1 MNLKR
6 TFSTLLIIFCAFF
19 SIGLLPGNTV
29 SEKIT
34 TALKKYTDEF
44 PQEKAYLHTDRPY
57 YLAGETIWF
66 KAYVTAG
73 SFNQLSPISKTLYI
87 ELIDEKKE
95 VITQRMIR
103 LPEGTGHGDILL
115 PSNLKSGNYLLRAYT
130 NWMRNFDDNFFYT
143 EEIKVWNLDEQQST
157 TQLPD
162 TEAIDLQFFPEG
174 GHLVDRLK
182 NNLAFKALGKDGMSR
197 SVKGKIFSS
206 KGEVAE
212 FETSHQG
219 MGVISMTP
227 EKDETYV
234 AEIDGMN
241 TKKYPLPKVEPQ
253 GMLITVTNKSD
264 LQDVV
269 VKIQLSESLPR
280 PQVITLV
287 AHQRGEL
294 SFMAQATM
302 ANVIFFIKIPKA
314 KLVGGLT
321 HITLFDSSGKP
332 LCDRLIFI
340 ENSENLQV
348 NITGLKNKYHPREKV
363 EFEIEIK
370 DRNGNPA
377 VADLS
382 LAALNTNEV
391 ALDQHRKT
399 IENYLFLQSD
409 IRGNIESPGYYFD
422 TSIPDRAAKLD
433 LLLLTQGWSRFSWPK
448 ILNDEW
454 PTAPHYIEQGV
465 NIQGQLVD
473 EFNGNPIEGGKV
485 TFFTTDNQS
494 EIVVAATGKEGRFIF
509 DDLVFYDSSQ
519 VVLQGENK
527 KGKKIVKFNLDPILP
542 KQAIHYKLAPLTNEL
557 TSFERALITK
567 GVERR
572 KIEAAYNFDEKVR
585 VLDAVEIKGEKID
598 PEKEAR
604 VYQGASKTVKAENV
618 PGSAFLWHPLELLRG
633 VPGVQLTPNPPG
645 YSVIVRGVGTISAG
659 TEPLVL
665 LDNVPIALNSLN
677 AYPASMFESVDVFKG
692 ADAAIFGS
700 QGANGVIAFFSK
712 KGGSQ
717 NALTPGIYNYSING
731 YNAPQEFYSPAY
743 KVANPEHVKPDRR
756 VTVYW
761 NPTIVTNEQ
770 GKAKVTFYNHDP
782 ESIIQLQVEGMTKTG
797 LVGIGSAKYET
808 KSEQ

>member
-1 MNLKR
+1 MNFKKK
-6 TFSTLLIIFCAFF
+6 FASLLIIFSAIF
-19 SIGLLPGNTV
+19 SIGFLQFDPI

-34 TALKKYTDEF
+34 SALKKYTEEF

-73 SFNQLSPISKTLYI
+73 SFNQLTPISKTLYV
-87 ELIDEKKE
+87 ELIDDKKE
-95 VITQRMIR
+95 LLSQRMIR

-130 NWMRNFDDNFFYT
+130 NWMRNFDENFFYT
-143 EEIKVWNLDEQQST
+143 EEIKVWNLDEKQST
-157 TQLPD
+157 TEQSSSED
-162 TEAIDLQFFPEG
+162 IDLQFFPEG
-174 GHLVDRLK
+174 GNLVANLK
-182 NNLAFKALGKDGMSR
+182 NNLAFKALGTDGLSR
-197 SVKGKIFSS
+197 RVKGKIFSS

-219 MGVISMTP
+219 MGIIFFMP
-227 EKDETYV
+227 EKGETYM

-241 TKKYPLPKVEPQ
+241 DKKYPLPKVEEQ
-253 GMLITVTNKSD
+253 GMAITVTNKSD

-280 PQVITLV
+280 PQAITLV

-314 KLVGGLT
+314 KLVSGLT
-321 HITLFDSSGKP
+321 HITLFDATGKP
-332 LCDRLIFI
+332 ICERLVFI

-348 NITGLKNKYHPREKV
+348 TIAGLKNKYQPREKI
-363 EFEIEIK
+363 EFEIEVK
-370 DRNGNPA
+370 DRIGNP
-377 VADLS
+377 VVIDLS

-391 ALDQHRKT
+391 ALDPHRKN

-409 IRGNIESPGYYFD
+409 IRGHIESPGYYFD
-422 TSIPDRAAKLD
+422 TSIADRAAKLD
-433 LLLLTQGWSRFSWPK
+433 LLLLTQGWSRFSWQK

-454 PTAPHYIEQGV
+454 PAAPNYIEQGV

-494 EIVVAATGKEGRFIF
+494 DIVVAATGKEGRFIF

-527 KGKKIVKFNLDPILP
+527 KGKKIVKFNLDAILP
-542 KQAIHYKLAPLTNEL
+542 KQAINYTLAPLTKEL

-567 GVERR
+567 GEERR
-572 KIEAAYNFDEKVR
+572 KIEASYNFDEKVR

-604 VYQGASKTVKAENV
+604 VYKGASKTVKAENV
-618 PGSAFLWHPLELLRG
+618 PGSAFMWHPLELLRG
-633 VPGVQLTPNPPG
+633 VAGVQLTPNPPG
-645 YSVIVRGVGTISAG
+645 YSVLIRGVGSISG
-659 TEPLVL
+659 GLEPLVL
-665 LDNVPIALNSLN
+665 LDNVPIQINSLN
-677 AYPASMFESVDVFKG
+677 ALPASSIESVDVFKG
-692 ADAAIFGS
+692 PDAAIFGS
-700 QGANGVIAFFSK
+700 QGANGVIAFFTK

-717 NALTPGIYNYSING
+717 NALTQGIYNYSING
-731 YNAPQEFYSPAY
+731 YNASQEFYSPVY
-743 KVANPEHVKPDRR
+743 EVVKPEHVKPDRR

-761 NPTIVTNEQ
+761 NPTIITNEQ

-782 ESIIQLQVEGMTKTG
+782 ESTIQLHVEGITKTG
-797 LVGIGSAKYET
+797 RVGVGSAKYET
-808 KSEQ
+808 KSDQ